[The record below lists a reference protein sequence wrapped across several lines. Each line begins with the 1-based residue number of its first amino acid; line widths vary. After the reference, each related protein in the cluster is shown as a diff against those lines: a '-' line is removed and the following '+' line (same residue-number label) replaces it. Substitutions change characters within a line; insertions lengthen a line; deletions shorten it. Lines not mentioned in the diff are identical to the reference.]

1 MIMPNAEKLQSFY
14 NDFLALLDRGINP
27 FTMESPSDDYRY
39 IKAMP
44 YPYADGITHPD
55 LFANIQLNI
64 SANKTDKVYLK
75 RDEISK
81 MDLLCVDDPI
91 LNRSMD
97 FPAVTSVQQSLPE
110 TEKYLE
116 KLYSSIRKKPSF
128 SDNLSD
134 LFIAISKKPDEYID
148 DNLKVKNSSEL
159 IALKEEIEKAKG
171 EISSAPESCTQI
183 ASNALIKYNLLSAM
197 VIADQTLTSLP
208 IDFSKLKENEEDAE
222 KLRLF
227 TTVIL
232 AYSLINDS
240 FYAERAAMP
249 ITIALESYL
258 LFFPAV
264 FKETENLRKLFTD
277 DFNFPAWYGVLHGA
291 ETFAHLNDEKS
302 EEHSIREEIIENVTK
317 IHELDRE
324 NSVFKFSPPRWNSDV
339 PKIAILNS
347 FLSELKDGTVMS
359 LGEAAESFKAI
370 HEHLNKENVE
380 HRTDARISFSISYD
394 RDGTREAITIPESSA
409 MDLCREFRIPQHV
422 ALLVSNGVVGDPGLP
437 AFLSKHIGL
446 SLLEEKIR
454 KEVIPSIESK
464 EVRNDFSR
472 YIQAYITSSRR
483 LLNQHHDIDI
493 NAPLD
498 VKNYRTGKASR
509 TSRREPKPTAD
520 AQKEN
525 DPHKAPARN
534 RTKQEK
540 RKRRLR

>member
-14 NDFLALLDRGINP
+14 NDFLALLDRSINP

-75 RDEISK
+75 RDEIRK
-81 MDLLCVDDPI
+81 MDLLCIGDPI
-91 LNRSMD
+91 LNGSMD
-97 FPAVTSVQQSLPE
+97 CPNVSSVQQSLPE
-110 TEKYLE
+110 TGKYLE
-116 KLYSSIRKKPSF
+116 KLYSNIRNKPSF
-128 SDNLSD
+128 NDNRSE
-134 LFIAISKKPDEYID
+134 LFIAISKELDAYID
-148 DNLKVKNSSEL
+148 DKLKVKDSSEF

-171 EISSAPESCTQI
+171 AISSDPESCTQI

-197 VIADQTLTSLP
+197 IIANQTLSSLP

-222 KLRLF
+222 KLRLL
-227 TTVIL
+227 TIVIL

-240 FYAERAAMP
+240 FYTERAAMP

-258 LFFPAV
+258 MFFPAV
-264 FKETENLRKLFTD
+264 FKDVENLRKLFTD
-277 DFNFPAWYGVLHGA
+277 DFNFPAWYGVLHSA
-291 ETFAHLNDEKS
+291 ESFAHLNDEKS

-324 NSVFKFSPPRWNSDV
+324 NTVFKYPPRRDIDV
-339 PKIAILNS
+339 PTIAILNS
-347 FLSELKDGTVMS
+347 FLSDLKDGTVMS

-437 AFLSKHIGL
+437 AFLSKHIGI
-446 SLLEEKIR
+446 SLLEKKIR
-454 KEVIPSIESK
+454 QEVIPFIEVK
-464 EVRNDFSR
+464 EVRYDFSR

-509 TSRREPKPTAD
+509 TSRREPKPNAD
-520 AQKEN
+520 AKKEN
-525 DPHKAPARN
+525 DPHKAAARN
-534 RTKQEK
+534 RTKQER